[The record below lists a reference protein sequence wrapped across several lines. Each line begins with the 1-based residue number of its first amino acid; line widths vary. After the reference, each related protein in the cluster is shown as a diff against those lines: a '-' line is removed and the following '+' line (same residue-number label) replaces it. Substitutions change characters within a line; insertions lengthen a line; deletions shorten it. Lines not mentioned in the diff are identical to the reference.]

1 VPAALAPASRAA
13 APGFGALPAAL
24 ASSLALAVAV
34 SIALSGALA
43 LAPRPAAAA
52 PAIRQ
57 SAAAPPT
64 ALRSELILD
73 RATLE
78 SWGIAHPARLAF
90 DAEGALYVLDT
101 SRRRLVKVGA
111 DGRLIHEV
119 ALSGDDPSSSTE
131 PGDVVV
137 DARGSVL
144 VLDRAGASV
153 LAYDKNGAL
162 LAARP
167 FAPDLADEARDPR
180 TSLLL
185 DAFGRLW
192 LLAPRERDLV
202 RLDASLAPDRAG
214 RFLTPEDSVGTP
226 GAAAA
231 APNGEAWIADR
242 LSGALHRYRAS
253 GALAGTARFDSTAAV
268 VAALAA
274 DGSGYVYAADAR
286 GERIL
291 VFGSDGARVL
301 ERAVGGPSR
310 RWNPSALAWSPRDR
324 LAAADPDDG
333 EVQIFAIERGSP

>member
-1 VPAALAPASRAA
+1 ASPPA
-13 APGFGALPAAL
+13 
-24 ASSLALAVAV
+24 
-34 SIALSGALA
+34 
-43 LAPRPAAAA
+43 
-52 PAIRQ
+52 
-57 SAAAPPT
+57 
-64 ALRSELILD
+64 ALRSEAILD

-78 SWGIAHPARLAF
+78 SWGVAHPSRLAF

-101 SRRRLVKVGA
+101 SRRRLVKVGV
-111 DGRLIHEV
+111 DGGLIHEV

-131 PGDVVV
+131 PADVVV

-144 VLDRAGASV
+144 VLDRAGASI

-167 FAPDLADEARDPR
+167 FAPDLAEEARDPR
-180 TSLLL
+180 ASLLL

-231 APNGEAWIADR
+231 TPNGEAWIADR
-242 LSGALHRYRAS
+242 LSGTLHRYRAS
-253 GALAGTARFDSTAAV
+253 GALAGTARFDSTGAAV
-268 VAALAA
+268 TALAG

-310 RWNPSALAWSPRDR
+310 HWKPAALAWSPRDR
-324 LAAADPDDG
+324 LAAADPDNG
-333 EVQIFAIERGSP
+333 EVQIFAIERGRP